1 MYLSSSSETFW
12 RSSADLMPM
21 TLERPSADLEV
32 SQTSGA
38 ATCMNA
44 RMGPATDLET
54 RSASERAMRLGTSSP
69 TTVEK

>member
-1 MYLSSSSETFW
+1 
-12 RSSADLMPM
+12 MPM

-38 ATCMNA
+38 ATRMNA